1 MAYNVTQLLPHT
13 GYLRVW
19 QIVGDKRKG
28 IQPLIPISRSGW
40 LLGVREGRYPKG
52 VLISSRVRVWH
63 TDDIRQL
70 IEEGRA

>member
-40 LLGVREGRYPKG
+40 LQGVREGRYPKG